1 MLVDGPLLVVV
12 EAGVHGLRH
21 GQGVDI
27 GRLQLD
33 AAALGGGAQETHI
46 KGVDVVA
53 HKDAVSRKFEEGFQC
68 FLFAGSIRH
77 HFVGDAGQL
86 GDLGGDG
93 LAGLDKGVKFLHHI
107 AVFHDDGT
115 DLGHILHAGVKA
127 GGLGIK
133 HAELPVQRLILH
145 TVYTGDHVVHKVGF
159 TAVDQL
165 EVRV

>member
-1 MLVDGPLLVVV
+1 M
-12 EAGVHGLRH
+12 
-21 GQGVDI
+21 
-27 GRLQLD
+27 
-33 AAALGGGAQETHI
+33 
-46 KGVDVVA
+46 DVVA
-53 HKDAVSRKFEEGFQC
+53 HKDAVSRKFEEGFQR

-93 LAGLDKGVKFLHHI
+93 LAGLDKGIKFLHHF

-115 DLGHILHAGVKA
+115 DLGHILHARVKA

-133 HAELPVQRLILH
+133 DAELPVQRLILH
-145 TVYTGDHVVHKVGF
+145 AVHAGDHVVHKVGF
-159 TAVDQL
+159 ASIDQL